1 MTPGRDLGQSV
12 TLTSVIDWKLPLMV
26 LCCFPATE
34 NMAQAAQFCAHL
46 ASCCKELPN
55 SRAYSWK
62 DPGVKWSGQILQCA
76 LVGVAKD
83 HYKIKPAKLSLH
95 DIHFTSVIKVINYF
109 YQQN

>member
-1 MTPGRDLGQSV
+1 MTPGRDLGQSA

-62 DPGVKWSGQILQCA
+62 DPAVKWSGQILQCA

-83 HYKIKPAKLSLH
+83 HHKIKPA
-95 DIHFTSVIKVINYF
+95 
-109 YQQN
+109 